1 MMLTPFLRVVALGA
15 LQSLPKELYEAAEVD
30 GASTWYKFRTITLP
44 LLKPALFPAIILGT
58 IWTFNMF
65 NVIYLVSRGAPN
77 GSTDILVIEA
87 FRWAFERGDRY
98 GYAAAYSSLIFVI
111 LFFYTIMTNRITR
124 ATEGAFD

>member
-1 MMLTPFLRVVALGA
+1 M
-15 LQSLPKELYEAAEVD
+15 
-30 GASTWYKFRTITLP
+30 
-44 LLKPALFPAIILGT
+44 
-58 IWTFNMF
+58 
-65 NVIYLVSRGAPN
+65 
-77 GSTDILVIEA
+77 VIEA